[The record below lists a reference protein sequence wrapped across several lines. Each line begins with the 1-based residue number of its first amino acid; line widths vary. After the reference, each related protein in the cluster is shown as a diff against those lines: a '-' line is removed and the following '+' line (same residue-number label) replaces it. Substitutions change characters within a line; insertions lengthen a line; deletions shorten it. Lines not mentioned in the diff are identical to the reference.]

1 MRRLVTVT
9 AFFAL
14 CTSAATADPFAAG
27 DVAAGKALHDAK
39 CSACHGSN
47 VYTRADRKIKSA
59 KSLALRVAACNA
71 NSNAGMS
78 AQEELDVAAYLNQQ
92 FYKFK

>member
-1 MRRLVTVT
+1 MFVLCSST
-9 AFFAL
+9 AA
-14 CTSAATADPFAAG
+14 ADPFGAG

-39 CSACHGSN
+39 CSACHGTN

-71 NSNAGMS
+71 NSGAGIS
-78 AQEELDVAAYLNQQ
+78 VQEELDVAAYLNQQ